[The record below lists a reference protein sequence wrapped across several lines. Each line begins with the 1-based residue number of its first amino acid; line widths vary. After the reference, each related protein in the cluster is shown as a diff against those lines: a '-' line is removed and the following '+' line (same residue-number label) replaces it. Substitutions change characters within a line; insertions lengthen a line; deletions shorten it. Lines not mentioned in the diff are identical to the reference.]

1 MSAPAVRFD
10 VDYYL
15 RFYEDPTTRI
25 YTQARHAKLV
35 AGVVNL
41 AEWFMTEVDSVL
53 DVGAGVGW
61 WGKWLAKHRPGVR
74 YVSTELDPAVCA
86 KYGHRQA
93 DVTQLPFEEKFDLVV
108 CQGVL
113 PYLEDGAVQPAFE
126 NLARVCNGLLFLE
139 AITSED
145 LDGSVDLTLTDTRVR
160 RRPEQDYRSALEP
173 HFRQVGAGLFAVRSA
188 ALVFYRL
195 EANP

>member
-1 MSAPAVRFD
+1 MSGPVHFD
-10 VDYYL
+10 AEYYF

-25 YTQARHAKLV
+25 YPQAHHAKLV

-41 AEWFMTEVDSVL
+41 AEWFMQRVDTVL

-61 WGKWLAKHRPGVR
+61 WGKWLARHRPDVR
-74 YVSTELDPAVCA
+74 YVSTEFDAHICA

-93 DVTQLPFEEKFDLVV
+93 DVRALDFKEQFDLVV

-113 PYLEDGAVQPAFE
+113 PYLDDEGLSAAAKS
-126 NLARVCNGLLFLE
+126 LAKVCGGLLYLE

-145 LDGSVDLTLTDTRVR
+145 LDGAVDVTLTDTRVQ
-160 RRPEQDYRSALEP
+160 RRPERSYREALEP
-173 HFRQVGAGLFAVRSA
+173 HFRQIGAGLFAARSA